1 MGLKLVLHVPESTRY
16 KVALN
21 MGVNFL
27 KTRKEGEELEARI
40 LVNAQGITVLLE
52 EWKDEI
58 KAKMQEFQNLGG
70 EIYFCENAM
79 KAFQVPKEKIPSGG
93 KTVPAGI
100 RALAEWQ
107 QEGFA
112 YVRA

>member
-1 MGLKLVLHVPESTRY
+1 MALKLLLHVPDAARY

-21 MGVNFL
+21 MGINFL
-27 KTRKEGEELEARI
+27 KTRKEGETLTARV

-52 EWKDEI
+52 DDSQADE
-58 KAKMQEFQNLGG
+58 KRKLFTELGG

-79 KAFQVPKEKIPSGG
+79 KAFDVPKEKVPAGCF
-93 KTVPAGI
+93 TVPAGI
-100 RALAEWQ
+100 RALVEWQ
-107 QEGFA
+107 EEGFR